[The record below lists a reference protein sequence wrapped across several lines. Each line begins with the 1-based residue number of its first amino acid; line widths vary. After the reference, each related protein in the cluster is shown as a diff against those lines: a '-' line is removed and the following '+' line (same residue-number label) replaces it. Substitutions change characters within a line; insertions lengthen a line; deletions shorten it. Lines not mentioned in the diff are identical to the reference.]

1 MKKMIIIMVVLAL
14 ITVACVTALV
24 MVLVNRS
31 NEPTP
36 ELTPDYAPREE
47 EPNAEKIPNDSGDKL
62 QSPEGGGAASIIY
75 STSVTVDLSDNKA
88 ELLFGN
94 PQKSNQDI
102 VLQIVVKGQVI
113 VQSGRLVPGNRVKS
127 LGLLADAPV
136 LGAGIYSNENCKFVV
151 LYYDRE
157 SGEKSILNT
166 EIPVTVT
173 VRD

>member
-1 MKKMIIIMVVLAL
+1 
-14 ITVACVTALV
+14 
-24 MVLVNRS
+24 
-31 NEPTP
+31 
-36 ELTPDYAPREE
+36 
-47 EPNAEKIPNDSGDKL
+47 
-62 QSPEGGGAASIIY
+62 
-75 STSVTVDLSDNKA
+75 VTVDLSDNKA

-113 VQSGRLVPGNRVKS
+113 VQSGRIVPGNRVKS